1 MMPFLLLQ
9 TILVPTLIA
18 VLIFLF
24 RFQLGEKAGW
34 VAVISLGY
42 TTALLLSAL
51 ITVYQGSPFQEHY
64 QLLTSPDISFTLVAD
79 GLSIAVALICNLL
92 CLALCT
98 YSISYIPHRIEILYP
113 EVLGTRGELSYF
125 TCFFYLFLFFPVGF
139 MGVSFASDLV
149 LMYFFLEILTLFLFF
164 LMAYF
169 GYYER
174 VWVATMCFI
183 WGVFSALFFLA
194 GVAVIYS
201 QTGTFQIDQISS
213 MAGQPMAFW
222 AILLVLVGMW
232 GKLAIV
238 PLHVWMPWVHA
249 EHPTCIAGLLAVY
262 ANIAA
267 YIIVRTLVLPLWG
280 DFQWFGPP
288 IMILAVAT
296 MIYGSLLTLAQKD
309 MKRIPAC
316 STISQTAYSMLG
328 IGALTATSIE
338 GGLFFFLSHIMG
350 KTVFFS
356 TCGIVVYTTHT
367 RDTRLLSG
375 LATKMPLTALLFISG
390 GLMLAGIPPFSSFAA
405 EVIMF
410 AGIFDR
416 GDLFGLVIGITGLMA
431 ILLTITYAVHFI
443 RTIFFGPLPD
453 DLAHNEHIKDPPWT
467 MMAPLMG
474 IVLVAAFLGIYP
486 SLIMDLFEPVISSAL
501 AGM

>member
-18 VLIFLF
+18 LVIFLF
-24 RFQLGEKAGW
+24 RFQLGKKAGW
-34 VAVISLGY
+34 VAVLSLGY
-42 TTALLLSAL
+42 TTALLVTAL
-51 ITVYQGSPFQEHY
+51 MTVYQGNPIQENY
-64 QLLTSPDISFTLVAD
+64 QLLSSPDISVTLIAD

-113 EVLGTRGELSYF
+113 EVLGTKGELSYF

-194 GVAVIYS
+194 GVAIIYS
-201 QTGTFQIDQISS
+201 QTGTLQIDQISN

-222 AILLVLVGMW
+222 AILLVLIGMW

-267 YIIVRTLVLPLWG
+267 YIIVRTLVLPLWE

-416 GDLFGLVIGITGLMA
+416 GDLFGLVIGIIGLMA
-431 ILLTITYAVHFI
+431 ILLTITYAVH
-443 RTIFFGPLPD
+443 R
-453 DLAHNEHIKDPPWT
+453 
-467 MMAPLMG
+467 
-474 IVLVAAFLGIYP
+474 
-486 SLIMDLFEPVISSAL
+486 
-501 AGM
+501 

>member
-1 MMPFLLLQ
+1 MMPSLLLQ
-9 TILVPTLIA
+9 TILVPALIA
-18 VLIFLF
+18 LVILLF
-24 RFQLGEKAGW
+24 RFQLGKKSGW
-34 VAVISLGY
+34 VAVLSLVY
-42 TTALLLSAL
+42 TTALLLAAL
-51 ITVYQGSPFQEHY
+51 FSVYNGNPIVENY
-64 QLLTSPDISFTLVAD
+64 RLLHSPDISITLIAD

-98 YSISYIPHRIEILYP
+98 YSITYIPHRIELLYP
-113 EVLGTRGELSYF
+113 HVLGTKGEIGYF
-125 TCFFYLFLFFPVGF
+125 ACFFYLLLFFPVGF

-194 GVAVIYS
+194 GVAIIYS
-201 QTGTFQIDQISS
+201 QTGTFQIDQIHV
-213 MAGQPMAFW
+213 MAGDPMAFW

-232 GKLAIV
+232 GKLAII

-267 YIIVRTLVLPLWG
+267 YIVVRTLVLPLWG

-296 MIYGSLLTLAQKD
+296 MIYGSLLTLAQTD

-356 TCGIVVYTTHT
+356 TCGIVVYTTHI
-367 RDTRLLSG
+367 RDSRLLGG
-375 LATKMPLTALLFISG
+375 LATKMPFTALLFLSG

-410 AGIFDR
+410 AGIFNR
-416 GDLFGLVIGITGLMA
+416 GDMFGLVIGIVGLMA
-431 ILLTITYAVHFI
+431 ILLTISYAVHFT
-443 RTIFFGPLPD
+443 RKIFFGPLPQE
-453 DLAHNEHIKDPPWT
+453 LAQNEHIKDPPWT
-467 MMAPLMG
+467 MMAPLMV
-474 IVLVAAFLGIYP
+474 IILVAAFLGVYP
-486 SLIMDLFEPVISSAL
+486 SLVMDLFQPVISGTL

>member
-1 MMPFLLLQ
+1 MMPSLLLQ
-9 TILVPTLIA
+9 TILVPAVVALII
-18 VLIFLF
+18 LLF
-24 RFQLGEKAGW
+24 RFQLGKRAGW
-34 VAVISLGY
+34 AAVLSLAY
-42 TTALLLSAL
+42 TTALLIGAL
-51 ITVYQGSPFQEHY
+51 CVVYTGSPIQEIY
-64 QLLTSPDISFTLVAD
+64 PLLHSPDISITLTAD

-113 EVLGTRGELSYF
+113 SVLGTKGEISYF
-125 TCFFYLFLFFPVGF
+125 TCFFYLFLFFPLGF

-194 GVAVIYS
+194 GVAIIYS

-213 MAGQPMAFW
+213 MAGTPMAFW

-296 MIYGSLLTLAQKD
+296 MIYGSLLTLAQTD

-375 LATKMPLTALLFISG
+375 LASKMPLTALLFISG

-410 AGIFDR
+410 AGIFAR
-416 GDLFGLVIGITGLMA
+416 GDMLGLIIGIVGLMA

-443 RTIFFGPLPD
+443 RTIFFGPLPE
-453 DLAHNEHIKDPPWT
+453 DLAQNEHIKDPPWT
-467 MMAPLMG
+467 MLAPLMG
-474 IVLVAAFLGIYP
+474 IVLVAAFLGVYP
-486 SLIMDLFEPVISSAL
+486 SLIMELFEPVISEAL

>member
-1 MMPFLLLQ
+1 MMPSLLLQ
-9 TILVPTLIA
+9 TILVPAVVALII
-18 VLIFLF
+18 LLF
-24 RFQLGEKAGW
+24 RFQLGKRAGW
-34 VAVISLGY
+34 AAVLSLAY
-42 TTALLLSAL
+42 TTALLIGAL
-51 ITVYQGSPFQEHY
+51 CVVYTGSPIQEIY
-64 QLLTSPDISFTLVAD
+64 PLLHSPDISITLTAD

-113 EVLGTRGELSYF
+113 SVLGTKGEISYF

-194 GVAVIYS
+194 GVAIIYS

-213 MAGQPMAFW
+213 MAGTPMAFW

-296 MIYGSLLTLAQKD
+296 MIYGSLLTLAQTD

-375 LATKMPLTALLFISG
+375 LASKMPLTALLFISG

-410 AGIFDR
+410 AGIFAR
-416 GDLFGLVIGITGLMA
+416 GDMLGLIIGIVGLMA

-443 RTIFFGPLPD
+443 RTIFFGPLPE
-453 DLAHNEHIKDPPWT
+453 DLAQNEHIKDPPWT
-467 MMAPLMG
+467 MLAPLMG
-474 IVLVAAFLGIYP
+474 IVLVAAFLGVYP
-486 SLIMDLFEPVISSAL
+486 SLIMELFEPVISEAL

>member
-1 MMPFLLLQ
+1 MPSLLLQ
-9 TILVPTLIA
+9 TILVPAIVALII
-18 VLIFLF
+18 LLF
-24 RFQLGEKAGW
+24 RFQLGKRAGW
-34 VAVISLGY
+34 AAALSLAY
-42 TTALLLSAL
+42 TTALLIGAL
-51 ITVYQGSPFQEHY
+51 YAVYTGSPIQENY
-64 QLLTSPDISFTLVAD
+64 QLLHSPDISITLTAD

-98 YSISYIPHRIEILYP
+98 YSISYVPHRIEILYP
-113 EVLGTRGELSYF
+113 SVLGTKGEISYF

-194 GVAVIYS
+194 GVAIIYS

-213 MAGQPMAFW
+213 MAGTPMAFW

-296 MIYGSLLTLAQKD
+296 MIYGSLLTLAQTD

-410 AGIFDR
+410 AGIFAR
-416 GDLFGLVIGITGLMA
+416 GDMLGLVIGIVGLMA

-443 RTIFFGPLPD
+443 RTIFFGPLPE
-453 DLAHNEHIKDPPWT
+453 DLAQNEHIKDPPWT

-474 IVLVAAFLGIYP
+474 IVLVAAFLGVYP
-486 SLIMDLFEPVISSAL
+486 SLIMELFEPVISQAL

>member
-1 MMPFLLLQ
+1 MMPSLLLQ
-9 TILVPTLIA
+9 TIVVPALAALVIL
-18 VLIFLF
+18 FF
-24 RFQLGEKAGW
+24 RFQLGKKSGW
-34 VAVISLGY
+34 VAVISLAY
-42 TTALLLSAL
+42 TTILLIAALVS
-51 ITVYQGSPFQEHY
+51 VYQGHPIEEHY
-64 QLLTSPDISFTLVAD
+64 QLLKSPDIGITLVAD
-79 GLSIAVALICNLL
+79 GLSIAVGLICNLL
-92 CLALCT
+92 CLALGT
-98 YSISYIPHRIEILYP
+98 YSVKYVYHRIELLYP
-113 EVLGTRGELSYF
+113 EVLGTRGEISYF
-125 TCFFYLFLFFPVGF
+125 ACFFYLFLFFPVGF

-194 GVAVIYS
+194 GVAIIYS
-201 QTGTFQIDQISS
+201 QTGTFQIDQIHV
-213 MAGQPMAFW
+213 MAGDPLAFW

-267 YIIVRTLVLPLWG
+267 YIIVRVLVLPLWH
-280 DFQWFGPP
+280 DFQLFGPP

-296 MIYGSLLTLAQKD
+296 MIYGSLLTLAQTD

-356 TCGIVVYTTHT
+356 TCGMVVYTTHI
-367 RDTRLLSG
+367 RNIRLLGG
-375 LATKMPLTALLFISG
+375 LGTKMPLTALLFLSG

-410 AGIFDR
+410 AGIFGR
-416 GDLFGLVIGITGLMA
+416 GDMFGLIIGIIGLMA
-431 ILLTITYAVHFI
+431 ILLTISYAVHFT
-443 RTIFFGPLPD
+443 RKIFFGPLPD
-453 DLAHNEHIKDPPWT
+453 ELAQDEHIKDPPWT
-467 MMAPLMG
+467 MMAPLML
-474 IVLVAAFLGIYP
+474 IVLVSAFLGIYP
-486 SLIMDLFEPVISSAL
+486 SLIMELFEPVISGAI
-501 AGM
+501 ANM

>member
-1 MMPFLLLQ
+1 MPSILLQ
-9 TILVPTLIA
+9 TILVPALVALAI
-18 VLIFLF
+18 LLF
-24 RFQLGEKAGW
+24 RFQLGKKAGW
-34 VAVISLGY
+34 VAVLSLAY
-42 TTALLLSAL
+42 TTALLIAAL
-51 ITVYQGSPFQEHY
+51 TAIYTGGPIRESY
-64 QLLTSPDISFTLVAD
+64 QLLQSPDISITLIAD

-98 YSISYIPHRIEILYP
+98 YSNTYIPHRIEILYP
-113 EVLGTRGELSYF
+113 DVLGTQGEISYF

-139 MGVSFASDLV
+139 MGVSFASDLI

-194 GVAVIYS
+194 GVALIYS
-201 QTGTFQIDQISS
+201 QTGTFQIDQIHV
-213 MAGQPMAFW
+213 MAGHPTAFW
-222 AILLVLVGMW
+222 AILLILAGMW
-232 GKLAIV
+232 GKLAII

-267 YIIVRTLVLPLWG
+267 YIIVRTLVLPLWA

-288 IMILAVAT
+288 IMILAVGT
-296 MIYGSLLTLAQKD
+296 MIYGSLLTLAQTD

-356 TCGIVVYTTHT
+356 TCGIVVYTTHI
-367 RDTRLLSG
+367 RDSRRLGG
-375 LATKMPLTALLFISG
+375 LAVKMPFTALLFLSG

-410 AGIFDR
+410 AGIFGR
-416 GDLFGLVIGITGLMA
+416 GDMFGLVIGIVGLMA
-431 ILLTITYAVHFI
+431 ILLTISYAVHFT
-443 RTIFFGPLPD
+443 RKIFFGPIPEG
-453 DLAHNEHIKDPPWT
+453 LAQNEHIKDPPWT
-467 MMAPLMG
+467 MMAPLML
-474 IVLVAAFLGIYP
+474 IVLVAAFLGVYP
-486 SLIMDLFEPVISSAL
+486 SLIMELFAPVISDTL
-501 AGM
+501 AAM